1 MDLREI
7 LGRRVSQ
14 DELRRKYRPENVG
27 LLFIGEAPPAS
38 GKFFYQQ
45 DSGLYR
51 AIREAF
57 RAIRPSITDEN
68 FLSVFQESGCYLI
81 DLCPRPVDH
90 LDARTRRAACV
101 ASEASLCKAI
111 VSLQARAIVTLLRSI
126 RGNVARAVSCA
137 GWQGPLLNLPYP
149 GRWRRHREIF
159 LDALVPQLKVI
170 ALEARRKAARSAC
183 AGQA

>member
-1 MDLREI
+1 VTQEA
-7 LGRRVSQ
+7 
-14 DELRRKYRPENVG
+14 LRRKYRPEKVR
-27 LLFIGEAPPAS
+27 LLLIGEAPPAS
-38 GKFFYQQ
+38 GRFFYQQ

-57 RAIRPSITDEN
+57 LAIEPSITDES

-90 LDARTRRAACV
+90 LDARSRRAACV
-101 ASEASLCKAI
+101 ANEASLCKTI
-111 VSLQARAIVTLLRSI
+111 GSLQPRAIVTLLRSI

-137 GWQGPLLNLPYP
+137 GWQGSLLELPYP

-159 LDALVPQLKVI
+159 VDALVPQLKAI
-170 ALEARRKAARSAC
+170 GMEAGRKASRSAC
-183 AGQA
+183 VDQA